1 MPLFLQDPHVSSSF
15 LLLDELEKHFKD
27 ADVINCA
34 FAFATADGIS
44 LLFDQAEVKK
54 SLKGAKVHLIIG
66 MDAITDTK
74 AIARLSA
81 LCAEFNNLSVQI
93 FLRSGGIFHPKVS
106 WVKKGKSG
114 VIIVGSG
121 NLTKGGLKNNFE
133 AFSVIDASQQTMAT
147 IEKNWEKFLAD
158 NEANF
163 FSLDSEEVKKAAE
176 QNVKLNS
183 VIKKFRG
190 KTSRKKFGTAIPKE
204 GAVVFIEEL
213 TKGRGGKQRDVG
225 IWAAEN
231 YFGKDK
237 KLFLTHIN
245 SQGEQETEEA
255 RKISC
260 KGSVN
265 FAIDL
270 EASKGLTP
278 IKQRKPIAVFIRI
291 SSQDFFY
298 HILAVDSEGYETV
311 SNYLGSVAKA
321 VSTGKARRLN
331 KELSV
336 KELRKIWP
344 DAPFWRLKNE
354 APELF

>member
-1 MPLFLQDPHVSSSF
+1 MPLFLQDPHVSPSS

-27 ADVINCA
+27 ANVINCA

-44 LLFDQAEVKK
+44 LLFDQAEVKE
-54 SLKGAKVHLIIG
+54 SLKRAKTHLIIG

-74 AIARLSA
+74 AIERLSA
-81 LCAEFNNLSVQI
+81 LCAEFKNLSVQI

-133 AFSVIDASQQTMAT
+133 AFYVIDATPQTMAT
-147 IEKNWEKFLAD
+147 MENNWAKFLAD

-163 FSLDSEEVKKAAE
+163 FSLDTEEVKKAAAK
-176 QNVKLNS
+176 NVKLNS
-183 VIKKFRG
+183 LIKEFRK
-190 KTSRKKFGTAIPKE
+190 KTSRKKAGDVIPQK

-225 IWAAEN
+225 KWAGEN

-237 KLFLTHIN
+237 KLFLMHIN
-245 SQGEQETEEA
+245 NRGEREPEEA

-260 KGSVN
+260 KESVN

-270 EASKGLTP
+270 AASKGLAP
-278 IKQRKPIAVFIRI
+278 VNQRMPIAVFIRI
-291 SSQDFFY
+291 SPQDFFY
-298 HILAVDSEGYETV
+298 HILTVDSKGYETV
-311 SNYLGSVAKA
+311 SKYLGRVVKA
-321 VSTGKARRLN
+321 VSKGKARRLN
-331 KELSV
+331 EELPV
-336 KELRKIWP
+336 KKLREIWP

-354 APELF
+354 VSELF